1 MSPTWRSDQ
10 PLDPVKLGPLG
21 WALALVRGLPMAVVV
36 FGGLVLLLL
45 LRLIER
51 PIFGLHRPWTPWI
64 TVMVCRIALRIMGL
78 PIRHHGAPMDQD
90 GVIVANHSSWLD
102 IFALNTRRPLYFV
115 SKSEVA
121 AWPGIGWLA
130 RATGTVFVTRDRSH
144 AKAQQQLFE
153 DRLRAGHRLLFFP
166 EGTSSDGRRV
176 LPFKPTLFAALFSED
191 LTGLSVQPATVAYHA
206 PEGQEPRFYGWWG
219 DMDFGPHLLQM
230 LGARRHGH
238 IEITWHPA
246 MPVSDFKDRKAL
258 SASSETAVRSAHPL
272 GSDDTVQQTG

>member
-10 PLDPVKLGPLG
+10 PVEPLRLGFSG
-21 WALALVRGLPMAVVV
+21 GVLALVRGLPLAVVV
-36 FGGLVLLLL
+36 FGGLVVLLLVRGL
-45 LRLIER
+45 ER
-51 PIFGLHRPWTPWI
+51 PIFGLQRPWTPWI
-64 TVMVCRIALRIMGL
+64 TVMVCRTALRIMGL
-78 PIRHHGAPMDQD
+78 PIRHHGMPMEHP

-102 IFALNTRRPLYFV
+102 IFVLNSRRPLYFV

-144 AKAQQQLFE
+144 AQAQKQLFE

-206 PEGQEPRFYGWWG
+206 PDKAEPRFYGWWG

-230 LGARRHGH
+230 LGTWRHGTVDV
-238 IEITWHPA
+238 TWHPA
-246 MPVSDFKDRKAL
+246 KAVSDFEDRKTL
-258 SASSETAVRSAHPL
+258 SAASETAVRSAHPL
-272 GSDDTVQQTG
+272 GSDDPVQQPS